1 MHNIHCNAL
10 NFIKLDVKTDYKCI
24 PPPPIIMMFFF
35 LQNQN
40 NKENILS
47 PISMLALKQTQ
58 TVFLFISYIIIYL
71 ALLDI
76 GNYYI

>member
-24 PPPPIIMMFFF
+24 SPPYNHDGFF

-71 ALLDI
+71 AFLDI

>member
-1 MHNIHCNAL
+1 MH
-10 NFIKLDVKTDYKCI
+10 T
-24 PPPPIIMMFFF
+24 PPPYNHDVFFF

>member
-1 MHNIHCNAL
+1 MLKLIINA
-10 NFIKLDVKTDYKCI
+10 Y
-24 PPPPIIMMFFF
+24 PPPYNHDVFFF

-76 GNYYI
+76 ENNYI

>member
-24 PPPPIIMMFFF
+24 SPPPYNHDVFF

-47 PISMLALKQTQ
+47 PILMLALKQTQ

>member
-1 MHNIHCNAL
+1 MLKLIINA
-10 NFIKLDVKTDYKCI
+10 Y
-24 PPPPIIMMFFF
+24 PPPYNHDGFF

-71 ALLDI
+71 AFLDI